1 MKIKA
6 TARLAAFAAFSL
18 SAVLSAPASAQAYPN
33 NKPIKLIAPF
43 APGGVADVLAR
54 LVGDKL
60 SKSLGTTVIVEN
72 RPGAGGNLGA
82 DYVAKSA
89 PDGHTLLMSSA
100 GILTINGSIYPKL
113 PFDPVN
119 GFAPV
124 TMVADMPSVV
134 VVNSTVEA
142 KTLPEFI
149 TYARKNEGQ
158 VFFSSPG
165 NGTTPHLGAELFQR
179 AANVKITHIPY
190 KSGAESIGSVVSA
203 QTTGAIETAPAAI
216 TQLKSGKV
224 KILAV
229 AGPQRLPQIPDV
241 PTTSEAGLQD
251 AEVMSWFGIVAP
263 AKTPADV
270 VERLQ
275 TETAKALRD
284 PDVEQKLASMGV
296 RPVGNKP
303 AEFDRFIKS
312 ERSKWDKIIKQA
324 NIRME

>member
-1 MKIKA
+1 MRLKIKA
-6 TARLAAFAAFSL
+6 TAALAVFAVGAL
-18 SAVLSAPASAQAYPN
+18 LLGPASAQSYP

-60 SKSLGTTVIVEN
+60 SKSLGTTVVVEN
-72 RPGAGGNLGA
+72 RPGAGGNIGA
-82 DYVAKSA
+82 DFVAKSA
-89 PDGHTLLMSSA
+89 PDGYTLLMTSA

-113 PFDPVN
+113 SFDPVN

-124 TMVADMPSVV
+124 TLVADMPSVV

-142 KTLPEFI
+142 KSLSEFI
-149 TYARKNEGQ
+149 SYAKKNEGNI
-158 VFFSSPG
+158 FFSSPG

-179 AANVKITHIPY
+179 AANVKITHVPF
-190 KSGAESIGSVVSA
+190 KSGAESIGSVVAA

-216 TQLKSGKV
+216 THLKSGKV

-229 AGPQRLPQIPDV
+229 AGPSRLPQIPDV
-241 PTTSEAGLQD
+241 PTTAEAGLPD

-263 AKTPADV
+263 AKTPPEII
-270 VERLQ
+270 ERIS
-275 TETAKALRD
+275 TETAKALRE

-296 RPVGNKP
+296 RPVGNRP
-303 AEFDRFIKS
+303 TEFDRFIKS

-324 NIRME
+324 NVRME